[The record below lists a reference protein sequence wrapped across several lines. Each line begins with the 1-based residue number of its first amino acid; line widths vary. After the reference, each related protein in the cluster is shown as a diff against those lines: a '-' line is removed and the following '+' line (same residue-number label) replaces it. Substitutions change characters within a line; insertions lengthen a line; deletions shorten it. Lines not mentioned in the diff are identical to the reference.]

1 MYFTK
6 EGWLIDSH
14 PRKIL
19 ALGPRGSR
27 SFLGLAG
34 RVSAELR
41 GFMQGGASGLGPE
54 PRAVPQGEQK
64 GSSQRAAATPGGMG
78 DSLTQ

>member
-1 MYFTK
+1 
-6 EGWLIDSH
+6 
-14 PRKIL
+14 
-19 ALGPRGSR
+19 
-27 SFLGLAG
+27 
-34 RVSAELR
+34 
-41 GFMQGGASGLGPE
+41 MQGGASGLGPE